1 MKKVLMGI
9 VTAIL
14 VLSIGT
20 VGASAACR
28 AYDGGC
34 GRRVQRRTICQ
45 VTKEYP
51 GASGFAHH
59 GNGRHCV
66 DEDGDGICDTCG
78 FGEIKNCGGFVDAD
92 DDGVCDNCGSG
103 RSQNCGGFVDAD
115 GDGVC
120 DRYGSGNCGH
130 GSGSG
135 YGSGGC
141 GTGHGGHHGSHS
153 GRGCHW

>member
-14 VLSIGT
+14 VLSMGT

-34 GRRVQRRTICQ
+34 GRRAQRRAVCQ
-45 VTKEYP
+45 VAKECP
-51 GASGFAHH
+51 SASGLAYR

-78 FGEIKNCGGFVDAD
+78 FGEI
-92 DDGVCDNCGSG
+92 
-103 RSQNCGGFVDAD
+103 RNCGGFVDAD

-120 DRYGSGNCGH
+120 DTCGSGQSQNCAGFVDADGNGVCDQYGSGNCGY
-130 GSGSG
+130 GSGS
-135 YGSGGC
+135 C
-141 GTGHGGHHGSHS
+141 GRGHGGHHGSRG
-153 GRGCHW
+153 GRGCHR